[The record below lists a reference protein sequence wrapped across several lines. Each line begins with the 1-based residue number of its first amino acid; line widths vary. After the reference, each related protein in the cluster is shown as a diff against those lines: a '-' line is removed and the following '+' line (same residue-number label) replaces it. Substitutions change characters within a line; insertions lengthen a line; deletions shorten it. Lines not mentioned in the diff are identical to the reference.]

1 MPGVFDG
8 LLSELSHVEV
18 ERPVGR
24 VVGVSGGT
32 VRVSGLIAQAQVGD
46 AVSFSVALGGE
57 IIALTP
63 DAATVLADGP
73 VEGLA
78 IGQRV
83 SLSGEPEISP
93 DFGWIGRV
101 VDPFGRPLDGKPLFR
116 GAAAR
121 TPGDAA

>member
-18 ERPVGR
+18 ERSVGR

-63 DAATVLADGP
+63 DAEKDKAERKSVIAY
-73 VEGLA
+73 
-78 IGQRV
+78 
-83 SLSGEPEISP
+83 
-93 DFGWIGRV
+93 F
-101 VDPFGRPLDGKPLFR
+101 RPS
-116 GAAAR
+116 AAR
-121 TPGDAA
+121 VMSCVTR